1 MNSCWPQFEEDEKDA
16 VQSVLKSGKVN
27 YWTGQGV
34 QKFESEFA
42 AYTGTQY
49 AIAVSNG
56 TVALELALMACDIQ
70 PGDEVIVPAR
80 TFLAS
85 ASAVVMRGAKP
96 VVCDID
102 LSSQCLTVDTVK
114 PWITQNTKAIICV
127 HLAGWPCDMDAIMVF
142 AKERGLWVIEDCAQA
157 HGALYKGKSVGSLGH
172 MGAFS
177 FCQDKIMTTGGEG
190 GMVTTND
197 SELWQ
202 KMWSFKDHGKDYDT
216 VFNTQHPSG
225 FRWLHKEFGSNYRMT
240 EMQSAIGRC
249 QLKKLDQWNKRRTEN
264 AQVLIDVLSELDFI
278 RIPRPD
284 ENEIRHANYKFYAFF
299 VPEKAPVGLTR
310 DGLVECITKAGIT
323 CMQGTCFNI
332 TYEDCFKIYP
342 DQYQKE
348 LPFAKQLG
356 ETSVMLLL
364 DHTINYECKEV
375 ISLLGG
381 KLSARTLL
389 GAL

>member
-1 MNSCWPQFEEDEKDA
+1 MKSFWPQFEKDEKDA
-16 VQSVLKSGKVN
+16 VQAVLKSGKVN
-27 YWTGQGV
+27 YWSGNEGNQ
-34 QKFESEFA
+34 FESEFA

-85 ASAVVMRGAKP
+85 ASAAVMRGAKP

-102 LSSQCLTVDTVK
+102 LNSQCLTVDTIK
-114 PWITQNTKAIICV
+114 PWITKNTKAIICV
-127 HLAGWPCDMDAIMVF
+127 HLAGWPCDMDTIMAF
-142 AKERGLWVIEDCAQA
+142 ANKCGLWVIEDCAQA
-157 HGALYKGKSVGSLGH
+157 HGAYYKGKSVGSLGH
-172 MGAFS
+172 IGAFS

-197 SELWQ
+197 QKLWE

-216 VFNTQHPSG
+216 VFNTKHFSG
-225 FRWLHKEFGSNYRMT
+225 FRWVHKGFGSNYRMT

-249 QLKKLDQWNKRRTEN
+249 QLKKLEKWNAIRTQN
-264 AQVLIDVLSELDFI
+264 AQVLTNVLSELDFI

-299 VPEKAPVGLTR
+299 VLEKAPLGLTR
-310 DGLVECITKAGIT
+310 DGFIERINQSGIM
-323 CMQGTCFNI
+323 CMQGSCFNI
-332 TYEDCFKIYP
+332 TFEDCFQKFP
-342 DQYQKE
+342 DNYQKE
-348 LPFAKQLG
+348 LPYAQQLG
-356 ETSVMLLL
+356 ETAIMFLV
-364 DHTINYECKEV
+364 DHTIIYNVKKLIE
-375 ISLLGG
+375 LLSC
-381 KLSARTLL
+381 LN
-389 GAL
+389 